1 MNVTSILLTLLLVL
15 ELLEAQYITSCNI
28 TADSI
33 SYNSILCTPKHCY
46 SQEIIDQLNM
56 CRFSINNSSTPPPN
70 ETLECRDIT
79 IEITSSST
87 PSSSHT
93 TSPICTATSTSSQ
106 QLYTSSATDVQAALG
121 ALGALVGLL
130 MVLLTLA
137 LFGWV
142 WTCVILKKK
151 GTVNINKSKTR

>member
-15 ELLEAQYITSCNI
+15 ELVEGWCITSCNI

-33 SYNSILCTPKHCY
+33 SCNSILCTPKHCY

-56 CRFSINNSSTPPPN
+56 CSINNSSTPPPDEN
-70 ETLECRDIT
+70 LECRDIT
-79 IEITSSST
+79 IEITPSST

-93 TSPICTATSTSSQ
+93 TSSICTATSTSCQ
-106 QLYTSSATDVQAALG
+106 QSCTSSATDVQA